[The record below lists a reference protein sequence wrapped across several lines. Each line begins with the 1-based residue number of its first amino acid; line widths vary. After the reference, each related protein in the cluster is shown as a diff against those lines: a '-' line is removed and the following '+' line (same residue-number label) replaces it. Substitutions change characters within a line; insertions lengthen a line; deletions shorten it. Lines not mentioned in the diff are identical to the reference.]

1 MLYLLCNPALIEDF
15 NRSLMR
21 LLMPSHLRKQNWTD
35 KLSAEYY
42 HPVTGYGALEMEE
55 NQTVPIHIEAN
66 GEELNYLLNIFV
78 SDGALTQEEAD
89 VISEQ
94 IIEVAGQEVSIL
106 DFVPE
111 SWQEYVLTY
120 KQMDAGGWFPPI
132 VETGD

>member
-21 LLMPSHLRKQNWTD
+21 LLMPSHLRKPNWTD
-35 KLSAEYY
+35 KLAVEHY
-42 HPVTGYGALEMEE
+42 HPITGYGALAMKE

-66 GEELNYLLNIFV
+66 GSELDYLLNIFV

-94 IIEVAGQEVSIL
+94 VIESAGQQVSVL

-111 SWQEYVLTY
+111 SWQQYVLT
-120 KQMDAGGWFPPI
+120 KRQMDKDGWFPA
-132 VETGD
+132 VEEGV